1 MGKGRSFKG
10 LVYICILTNET
21 YNSMKR
27 VLPIIAVLCALISCS
42 KTNPG
47 KLEINE
53 RGYFETQGVNV
64 LVYSNRYQGVFCDEK
79 TAGIEIVQR
88 GVRIATGGGVRLMN
102 TPEQWD
108 IYSTLTER
116 TIDTLGGVINC
127 HFKYQD
133 YEFEYDLKVKEEG
146 VGFRVSVEL
155 DNPVP
160 ENLVGKAGLNMEFF
174 PATYYGKT
182 YLVDG
187 QSEIFPRYPS
197 SDTEMRPYDEKIP
210 QFWGLSTFDDRGR
223 NEFIVPKPISKGH
236 TIVVAPEDESLRV
249 LFQSETELNLFDG
262 RNLSQN
268 GTFVVRSFLPGGKTG
283 TVLEWY
289 VEPTP
294 NAEWIR
300 EPNVGFSQIGYTPAQ
315 KKVAVIELDRNDKVA
330 AKAKIWRVNADGSN
344 TLVLT
349 PAVKEWGVFYDRY
362 NYSQCD
368 FSDVREPGTYFIEYN
383 GVKTNPFPINVN
395 VYDGKWHNTMDVWLP
410 VQMDHMMVNEAYRV
424 WHGRSHMDDAIQ
436 APTNYQQHDGY
447 RMGNSTNTKYKPYEH
462 IPGLAVGAWYDAG
475 DFDIQS
481 GTVIGLTN
489 QLAEVWDV
497 LRPERDQTFIDQKTQ
512 FVDIHRPDGLP
523 DVIQQVEHGALN
535 LCAQIENIGFIAGGI
550 VQGNMHQYHHLGDAV
565 TITDGYIYDPSLKP
579 YEVRGNRSGT
589 LDDRFA
595 FTNNAG
601 NPMGNAN
608 VCAALAHA
616 ARVLAPYI
624 PETAERCK
632 KNALKLWKEMD
643 DFQARTPQAANNNFM
658 RGGQGGGRGFGGD
671 RSGAAIQLWLL
682 TGDDKYK
689 EMFLPMVMRQ
699 IEAAKTAPQGVEDNR
714 TGGGSAMRAPRVNIN
729 TALSLLPYMDD
740 DFKAQLREVIPVF
753 VEDAKRTAESTPY
766 GVPVAGGTW
775 GGSER
780 VISWAQNNYMVW
792 RYYPDLIDP
801 ELVLS
806 GLNFIYGNHP
816 YSNVSFVTAV
826 GVNTKKVAY
835 GNNRADYTFIPGGI
849 APGLVLLQPDLLEH
863 KDDYPFLWGENECCT
878 RTVPSYV
885 TLSIG
890 AEEIAA
896 ALNKK

>member
-1 MGKGRSFKG
+1 
-10 LVYICILTNET
+10 
-21 YNSMKR
+21 MKR
-27 VLPIIAVLCALISCS
+27 VLPIIAVLCAFASCS
-42 KTNPG
+42 KTGPG

-64 LVYSNRYQGVFCDEK
+64 LVYSNLYQGVFCDEK
-79 TAGIEIVQR
+79 TAGVELIQR

-116 TIDTLGGVINC
+116 TVDTLGGVISC

-146 VGFRVSVEL
+146 TRFRMWVEL
-155 DNPVP
+155 DKPVP
-160 ENLVGKAGLNMEFF
+160 QNLVGKAGLNMEFF
-174 PATYYGKT
+174 PATYFGKT

-197 SDTEMRPYDEKIP
+197 SDTEMRPNSEKIT
-210 QFWGLSTFDDRGR
+210 QFYGLSTFDDRGR

-236 TIVVAPEDESLRV
+236 NLVLAPEDEALRV
-249 LFQSETELNLFDG
+249 AFSSETEINLFDG
-262 RNLSQN
+262 RDLSQN
-268 GTFVVRSFLPGGKTG
+268 GTFVVRSYLPGGKTG
-283 TVLEWY
+283 KVVEWL

-330 AKAKIWRVNADGSN
+330 SKAKIWRVNADGSH

-362 NYSQCD
+362 NYAQCD
-368 FSDVREPGTYFIEYN
+368 FSDVRDPGTYFIEYKD
-383 GVKTNPFPINVN
+383 VRTNPFPINVN
-395 VYDGKWHNTMDVWLP
+395 VYDGKWYNTMDVWLP

-424 WHGRSHMDDAIQ
+424 WHGRSHMDDAVQ
-436 APTNYQQHDGY
+436 APTNYQQQDGY
-447 RMGNSTNTKYKPYEH
+447 RMGNTTNTKYKPYEH

-489 QLAEVWDV
+489 QLAEMWDV

-550 VQGNMHQYHHLGDAV
+550 VQGTMHQYHHLGDAV
-565 TITDGYIYDPSLKP
+565 TITDGYVYDPSLKP

-595 FTNNAG
+595 FTNNGG
-601 NPMGNAN
+601 NPMGNVN

-643 DFQARTPQAANNNFM
+643 EFQARQANRPQQQTQFNQQ
-658 RGGQGGGRGFGGD
+658 RGGRGMGGD

-682 TGDDKYK
+682 TGEQKYK
-689 EMFLPMVMRQ
+689 DIFLPGVMRQ
-699 IEAAKTAPQGVEDNR
+699 IEAAKNAPQGVEDNR
-714 TGGGSAMRAPRVNIN
+714 TGGGSAMRAPRVNIT

-740 DFKAQLREVIPVF
+740 EFKASLREVIPVF

-792 RYYPDLIDP
+792 RYFPDLIDP

-835 GNNRADYTFIPGGI
+835 GNNRADYTFIPGGV

>member
-1 MGKGRSFKG
+1 
-10 LVYICILTNET
+10 
-21 YNSMKR
+21 MKK
-27 VLPIIAVLCALISCS
+27 VLFAVLSLCALAACTGQ
-42 KTNPG
+42 KTG
-47 KLEINE
+47 GGDASLTINDK
-53 RGYFETQGVNV
+53 GYFEQPGVNV
-64 LVYSNRYQGVFCDEK
+64 LVYSNMYQGIFCDEK
-79 TAGIEIVQR
+79 TAGIELIQR

-108 IYSTLTER
+108 IYATLTDR
-116 TIDTLGGVINC
+116 QIDTLGGVISCRFNYPDYN
-127 HFKYQD
+127 FQYGITVMSQD
-133 YEFEYDLKVKEEG
+133 KGMLVQ
-146 VGFRVSVEL
+146 VSL
-155 DNPVP
+155 DQPLP

-187 QSEIFPRYPS
+187 QGEIFPRYPS
-197 SDTEMRPYDEKIP
+197 SDTEMRPNSEKIT
-210 QFWGLSTFDDRGR
+210 QFYGLSTFDDRGLD
-223 NEFIVPKPISKGH
+223 EFIVPSPIASGN
-236 TIVVAPEDESLRV
+236 TLVLAPEDDALRV
-249 LFQSETELNLFDG
+249 KFQSDATLNLYDG

-268 GTFVVRSFLPGGKTG
+268 GTFVVRSFLPAGKTG

-289 VEPTP
+289 VEPSQD
-294 NAEWIR
+294 AQWIR
-300 EPNVGFSQIGYTPAQ
+300 EPNIGFSQVGYTPAQ
-315 KKVAVIELDRNDKVA
+315 KKMAVIELDPNDQVA
-330 AKAKIWRVNADGSN
+330 AKAKIWKVNADGSS
-344 TLVLT
+344 TLALE
-349 PAVKEWGVFYDRY
+349 PAVKEWGIFYDRY
-362 NYSQCD
+362 NYAQAD
-368 FSDVREPGTYFIEYN
+368 FSEITEPGTYYIEYK
-383 GVKTNPFPINVN
+383 GVKSNPFPINKN

-481 GTVIGLTN
+481 GTVIGLTS
-489 QLAEVWDV
+489 QLAELWDI
-497 LRPERDQTFIDQKTQ
+497 LQPERDETFIDQKTQ

-523 DVIQQVEHGALN
+523 DIIQQVEHGALN

-565 TITDGYIYDPSLKP
+565 DITDGYIYDPNLKP
-579 YEVRGNRSGT
+579 YQVRDNRYSGT

-601 NPMGNAN
+601 NPMSNVS

-616 ARVLAPYI
+616 ARVLKPYI
-624 PETAERCK
+624 PETAARCEK
-632 KNALKLWKEMD
+632 LAMKLWKDMD
-643 DFQARTPQAANNNFM
+643 DWQAQMQTRQQAQAQQNA
-658 RGGQGGGRGFGGD
+658 QGRQNGNRQNGRGWNQD
-671 RSGAAIQLWLL
+671 RSGAAIQMWLL

-689 EMFLPMVMRQ
+689 DMFLPGVMRQ
-699 IEAAKTAPQGVEDNR
+699 IEAARQAPEGVEDNR
-714 TGGGSAMRAPRVNIN
+714 TGGGSAMRAPRVNLT
-729 TALSLLPYMDD
+729 TALQLLPYMDE
-740 DFKAQLREVIPVF
+740 DFRNKVREVVPVF
-753 VEDAKRTAESTPY
+753 VKDAEQTALSTPY

-792 RYYPDLIDP
+792 RYFPDLIDP
-801 ELVLS
+801 ELVLA
-806 GLNFIYGNHP
+806 GLNFIYGCHP

-849 APGLVLLQPDLLEH
+849 APGLVLLKPDFLEH

-885 TLSIG
+885 TISI
-890 AEEIAA
+890 AAQEIAA
-896 ALNKK
+896 AINKQE

>member
-1 MGKGRSFKG
+1 MKG
-10 LVYICILTNET
+10 L
-21 YNSMKR
+21 
-27 VLPIIAVLCALISCS
+27 LPIIAALCAFASCS
-42 KTNPG
+42 RTEPA

-79 TAGIEIVQR
+79 TAGVEIVQR

-116 TIDTLGGVINC
+116 TIDTLGGVISC

-146 VGFRVSVEL
+146 TGFRMWVEL
-155 DNPVP
+155 DKPVP

-174 PATYYGKT
+174 PATYFGKT

-197 SDTEMRPYDEKIP
+197 SDTEMRPYEEKIP

-236 TIVVAPEDESLRV
+236 NLVLAPEDESLRV
-249 LFQSETELNLFDG
+249 AFSSETELNLFDG
-262 RNLSQN
+262 RDLSQN
-268 GTFVVRSFLPGGKTG
+268 GTFVVRSYLPGGKTG
-283 TVLEWY
+283 KVLEWL
-289 VEPTP
+289 VNPTP

-330 AKAKIWRVNADGSN
+330 AKAKIWRVNADGST
-344 TLVLT
+344 TLALT

-362 NYSQCD
+362 NYAQCD
-368 FSDVREPGTYFIEYN
+368 FSEVREPGTYFIEYN

-395 VYDGKWHNTMDVWLP
+395 VYDGKWYNTMDVWLP

-424 WHGRSHMDDAIQ
+424 WHGRSHMDDALQ
-436 APTNYQQHDGY
+436 APTNYQQQDGY
-447 RMGNSTNTKYKPYEH
+447 RMGNTTNTKYKPYEH

-489 QLAEVWDV
+489 QLAELWDV

-512 FVDIHRPDGLP
+512 FVDIHRPDGVP
-523 DVIQQVEHGALN
+523 DMIQQVEHGALN

-550 VQGNMHQYHHLGDAV
+550 VQGTMHQYHHLGDAV
-565 TITDGYIYDPSLKP
+565 TITDGYLYDPSLKP

-595 FTNNAG
+595 FTNNGG

-616 ARVLAPYI
+616 ARVLAPYM

-643 DFQARTPQAANNNFM
+643 EFQARQARNPQANANANANANGMRNNRNM
-658 RGGQGGGRGFGGD
+658 GGD

-682 TGDDKYK
+682 TGDEKYK

-699 IEAAKTAPQGVEDNR
+699 IEMAKNAPQGVEDNR
-714 TGGGSAMRAPRVNIN
+714 TGGGSAMRAPRVNIT

-896 ALNKK
+896 ALNK

>member
-1 MGKGRSFKG
+1 
-10 LVYICILTNET
+10 
-21 YNSMKR
+21 MKR
-27 VLPIIAVLCALISCS
+27 LLPIIAALCVLVSC
-42 KTNPG
+42 TETDPG
-47 KLEINE
+47 RLEINE

-79 TAGIEIVQR
+79 TAGIEIIQR

-146 VGFRVSVEL
+146 VGFRVSVVL

-197 SDTEMRPYDEKIP
+197 SDTEMRPNSEKIP

-223 NEFIVPKPISKGH
+223 DEFIVPKPISKGH

-249 LFQSETELNLFDG
+249 LFSSDAELNLFDG

-268 GTFVVRSFLPGGKTG
+268 GTFVVRSYLPGGKTG

-294 NAEWIR
+294 NAAWIR

-315 KKVAVIELDRNDKVA
+315 KKVAVIELDRNDKVS
-330 AKAKIWRVNADGSN
+330 AKAKIWRVNADGSS

-349 PAVKEWGVFYDRY
+349 PEVKEWGVFYDRY
-362 NYSQCD
+362 NYAQCD
-368 FSDVREPGTYFIEYN
+368 FSAVREPGTYYIEYK

-410 VQMDHMMVNEAYRV
+410 VQMDHMLVNEAYRV

-595 FTNNAG
+595 FTNNNG
-601 NPMGNAN
+601 NPMGNVN

-632 KNALKLWKEMD
+632 KNALKLWKDMD
-643 DFQARTPQAANNNFM
+643 DYQAQMANRPQQQQQFNGQ
-658 RGGQGGGRGFGGD
+658 RGNRGMGGD
-671 RSGAAIQLWLL
+671 RSSAAIQLWLL
-682 TGDDKYK
+682 TGEQKYK
-689 EMFLPMVMRQ
+689 DMFLPGVMRQ
-699 IEAAKTAPQGVEDNR
+699 IEAARTAPQGAEDNR
-714 TGGGSAMRAPRVNIN
+714 TGGGSAMRAPRVNIT

-740 DFKAQLREVIPVF
+740 DFKAKLREVIPVF

-801 ELVLS
+801 ELVLA

-849 APGLVLLQPDLLEH
+849 APGLVLLQPDFLEH

-896 ALNKK
+896 AINK

>member
-1 MGKGRSFKG
+1 
-10 LVYICILTNET
+10 
-21 YNSMKR
+21 MKQL
-27 VLPIIAVLCALISCS
+27 LPIIAALCALVSCVTKS
-42 KTNPG
+42 GQG
-47 KLEINE
+47 KYEINDL
-53 RGYFETQGVNV
+53 GYFESDGVNL

-79 TAGIEIVQR
+79 TAGIEIIQR

-108 IYSTLTER
+108 IYPTVTER
-116 TIDTLGGVINC
+116 TIDTLGGVISCRFN
-127 HFKYQD
+127 YAD
-133 YEFEYDLKVKEEG
+133 YNFQYAIDVRQEG
-146 VGFRVSVEL
+146 DGFIMSVVL
-155 DNPVP
+155 DEPLP
-160 ENLVGKAGLNMEFF
+160 DNLVGKAGMNIEFF
-174 PATYYGKT
+174 PASYYGKT

-197 SDTEMRPYDEKIP
+197 SDTEMRPNSEKIT

-223 NEFIVPKPISKGH
+223 NEFIVAHPISKGH
-236 TIVVAPEDESLRV
+236 QIILAPEDKALRV
-249 LFQSETELNLFDG
+249 AFRSDAELNLFDG

-268 GTFVVRSFLPGGKTG
+268 GTFTVRSFLPAGKSG
-283 TVLEWY
+283 KVLEWY
-289 VEPTP
+289 VEPTR
-294 NAEWIR
+294 NAQWIR
-300 EPNVGFSQIGYTPAQ
+300 EPNVGISQIGYTPAQ
-315 KKVAVIELDRNDKVA
+315 KKGAVIELDRKDKVA
-330 AKAKIWRVNADGSN
+330 TKAKVYRVNADGSR
-344 TLVLT
+344 TLVLE
-349 PAVKEWGVFYDRY
+349 PAVNEWGVFYNRY
-362 NYSQCD
+362 NYAQCD
-368 FSDVREPGTYFIEYN
+368 FSAIREPGTYYIEYK
-383 GVKTNPFPINVN
+383 GVRTNPFPINVN

-410 VQMDHMMVNEAYRV
+410 VQMDHMLVNEAYRV
-424 WHGRSHMDDAIQ
+424 WHGRSHMDDAVQ

-489 QLAEVWDV
+489 QLAELWDV
-497 LRPERDQTFIDQKTQ
+497 LRPERDETFIDQKTQ

-523 DVIQQVEHGALN
+523 DMIQQVEHGALN

-601 NPMGNAN
+601 NPMSNVN

-643 DFQARTPQAANNNFM
+643 EFQARQPQRPQTANSNVNFQRNN
-658 RGGQGGGRGFGGD
+658 RGGGD
-671 RSGAAIQLWLL
+671 RSQAAIQLWLL

-689 EMFLPMVMRQ
+689 DMFMPGVLRQ
-699 IEAAKTAPQGVEDNR
+699 IEAAKTPPTTPENNR
-714 TGGGSAMRAPRVNIN
+714 TGGGSAMRAPRVNIT
-729 TALSLLPYMDD
+729 TALQLLPYMDD
-740 DFKAQLREVIPVF
+740 EFKAQVREVIPVF
-753 VEDAKRTAESTPY
+753 VEDAMRTAESTPY

-792 RYYPDLIDP
+792 RYFPDMIDP
-801 ELVLS
+801 NLVLA
-806 GLNFIYGNHP
+806 GLDFIYGCHP

-896 ALNKK
+896 ALNR

>member
-1 MGKGRSFKG
+1 
-10 LVYICILTNET
+10 
-21 YNSMKR
+21 MKKL
-27 VLPIIAVLCALISCS
+27 LPVITALICGFISCTPDN
-42 KTNPG
+42 KDAG
-47 KLEINE
+47 KLVINE
-53 RGYFETQGVNV
+53 RGYFETRGVNV
-64 LVYSNRYQGVFCDEK
+64 LVYSNNYQGVFCDEK
-79 TAGIEIVQR
+79 TAGVEIVQR
-88 GVRIATGGGVRLMN
+88 GVRIATGGAVRLMN

-108 IYSTLTER
+108 IYASLTER
-116 TIDTLGGVINC
+116 TIDTLGGVISCRFN
-127 HFKYQD
+127 YPD
-133 YEFEYDLKVKEEG
+133 YNFRYGITVRQEG
-146 VGFRVSVEL
+146 KGFRMSVEL
-155 DNPVP
+155 DDPLP
-160 ENLVGKAGLNMEFF
+160 AELAGKAGLNMEFF

-197 SDTEMRPYDEKIP
+197 SDTEMRPKSEKIS

-223 NEFIVPKPISKGH
+223 DEFIVAKPISKGH
-236 TIVVAPEDESLRV
+236 TIVMAPEDESLRV
-249 LFQSETELNLFDG
+249 LFQSDTELNLFDG

-268 GTFVVRSFLPGGKTG
+268 GTFVVRSMIPAGKKG

-294 NAEWIR
+294 DAGWIR
-300 EPNVGFSQIGYTPAQ
+300 EPNIGFSQIGYTPAQ
-315 KKVAVIELDRNDKVA
+315 KKVAVIELDRNDKVVS
-330 AKAKIWRVNADGSN
+330 KAKIFRVNADGSH
-344 TLVLT
+344 TLVLE
-349 PAVKEWGVFYDRY
+349 PAVKEWGVFYNRY
-362 NYSQCD
+362 NYAQCD
-368 FSDVREPGTYFIEYN
+368 FSAVTDPGTYYIEYD
-383 GVKTNPFPINVN
+383 GFRTNPFPINKN

-410 VQMDHMMVNEAYRV
+410 VQMDHMLVNEAYRV
-424 WHGRSHMDDAIQ
+424 WHGRSHMDDAVQ

-497 LRPERDQTFIDQKTQ
+497 LRPERDETFIDQKTQ

-523 DVIQQVEHGALN
+523 DMIQQVEHGALN

-601 NPMGNAN
+601 NPMSNVN

-643 DFQARTPQAANNNFM
+643 DYQARMANRPQQQQQGNGQ
-658 RGGQGGGRGFGGD
+658 RGNRGFGGD
-671 RSGAAIQLWLL
+671 RSSAAIQLWLL
-682 TGDDKYK
+682 TGEQKYK
-689 EMFLPMVMRQ
+689 DMFLPGVMRQ
-699 IEAAKTAPQGVEDNR
+699 IEAARNAPQGAEDNR
-714 TGGGSAMRAPRVNIN
+714 TGGGSAMRAPRVNIT

-740 DFKAQLREVIPVF
+740 AFKAQLREVIPVF

-766 GVPVAGGTW
+766 GVPVAGGSW

-896 ALNKK
+896 AINK

>member
-1 MGKGRSFKG
+1 MRR
-10 LVYICILTNET
+10 I
-21 YNSMKR
+21 
-27 VLPIIAVLCALISCS
+27 LPIIAALCAFVSCS
-42 KTNPG
+42 KNNAG

-79 TAGIEIVQR
+79 TAGVEIVQR

-116 TIDTLGGVINC
+116 TIDTLGGVISC

-133 YEFEYDLKVKEEG
+133 YEFEYDLNVKEEG
-146 VGFRVSVEL
+146 TGFRMWVEL
-155 DNPVP
+155 DSPVP

-197 SDTEMRPYDEKIP
+197 SDTEMRPNSDKIP

-223 NEFIVPKPISKGH
+223 DEFIVPKPISTGH
-236 TIVVAPEDESLRV
+236 SLVLAPEDESLRV
-249 LFQSETELNLFDG
+249 AFSSETELNLFDG
-262 RNLSQN
+262 RDLSQN
-268 GTFVVRSFLPGGKTG
+268 GTFVVRSYLPGGKTG
-283 TVLEWY
+283 KVLEWL

-294 NAEWIR
+294 NSEWIR

-330 AKAKIWRVNADGSN
+330 AKAKIWRVNADGSH
-344 TLVLT
+344 TLALT
-349 PAVKEWGVFYDRY
+349 PEVKEWGVFYDRY
-362 NYSQCD
+362 NYAQCD
-368 FSDVREPGTYFIEYN
+368 FSDVREPGTYFIEYKD
-383 GVKTNPFPINVN
+383 VKTNPFPINVN
-395 VYDGKWHNTMDVWLP
+395 VYDGKWYNTMDVWLP

-424 WHGRSHMDDAIQ
+424 WHGRSHMDDAVQ
-436 APTNYQQHDGY
+436 APTNYQQQDGY
-447 RMGNSTNTKYKPYEH
+447 RMGNTTNTKYKPYEH

-481 GTVIGLTN
+481 GTVIGLTT
-489 QLAEVWDV
+489 QLADVWDI
-497 LRPERDQTFIDQKTQ
+497 LKPERDQTFIDQKTQ

-523 DVIQQVEHGALN
+523 DIIQQVEHGALN

-550 VQGNMHQYHHLGDAV
+550 VQGTMHQYHHLGDAV

-595 FTNNAG
+595 FTNNGG

-643 DFQARTPQAANNNFM
+643 EFQARNPQTANYNFM

-699 IEAAKTAPQGVEDNR
+699 IEAAKNAPQGVEDNR
-714 TGGGSAMRAPRVNIN
+714 TGGGSAMRAPRVNIT
-729 TALSLLPYMDD
+729 TALLLLPYMDD
-740 DFKAQLREVIPVF
+740 EFKASLREVIPVF

-792 RYYPDLIDP
+792 RYFPDLIDP

-896 ALNKK
+896 AINKK

>member
-1 MGKGRSFKG
+1 MKK
-10 LVYICILTNET
+10 LLPLLTA
-21 YNSMKR
+21 
-27 VLPIIAVLCALISCS
+27 LCAVLSCTTKS
-42 KTNPG
+42 QQG
-47 KLEINE
+47 KLEINDL
-53 RGYFETQGVNV
+53 GYFETAGLNV
-64 LVYSNRYQGVFCDEK
+64 MVYSNDYKGVFCDEK
-79 TAGIEIVQR
+79 TAGVEIVQR
-88 GVRIATGGGVRLMN
+88 GVRIATGGAVRLMN

-108 IYSTLTER
+108 IYATMTER
-116 TIDTLGGVINC
+116 TVDTLGNSITCSFN
-127 HFKYQD
+127 YPD
-133 YEFEYDLKVKEEG
+133 YKFSYDL
-146 VGFRVSVEL
+146 RVSQEGNGVRMSVIL
-155 DNPVP
+155 DQPLP
-160 ENLVGKAGLNMEFF
+160 ENLAGKAGLNMEFF
-174 PATYYGKT
+174 PAIYYGKT

-197 SDTEMRPYDEKIP
+197 SDTRMESNSEKIT
-210 QFWGLSTFDDRGR
+210 QFYGLSTFDDRGR
-223 NEFIVPKPISKGH
+223 DEFIVPAPISKGH
-236 TIVVAPEDESLRV
+236 TLVLAPEDDALRV
-249 LFQSETELNLFDG
+249 MFQSDAELNLYDG

-268 GTFVVRSFLPGGKTG
+268 GTFVVRSFLPAGKTG

-289 VEPTP
+289 MEPT
-294 NAEWIR
+294 ADAQWIR

-315 KKVAVIELDRNDKVA
+315 KKVAVIELDRKDKVA
-330 AKAKIWRVNADGSN
+330 SKAKIFRVNADGSS
-344 TLVLT
+344 TLVLE

-362 NYSQCD
+362 NYAQCD
-368 FSDVREPGTYFIEYN
+368 FSAVTEPGTYYIQYKD
-383 GVKTNPFPINVN
+383 VRTNPFPINRN

-410 VQMDHMMVNEAYRV
+410 VQMDHMLVNEAYRV

-447 RMGNSTNTKYKPYEH
+447 RMGNTTNTKYKPYEH

-481 GTVIGLTN
+481 GTVIGLTT

-497 LRPERDQTFIDQKTQ
+497 LRPERDETFIDQTTQ
-512 FVDIHRPDGLP
+512 FVDIHRPDGMP
-523 DVIQQVEHGALN
+523 DIIQQVEHGALN

-550 VQGNMHQYHHLGDAV
+550 VQGNMHQYHHLGDAAA
-565 TITDGYIYDPSLKP
+565 ITDGYIYDPKLAP
-579 YEVRGNRSGT
+579 YQVRDNKYSGT

-601 NPMGNAN
+601 NPMGNVS

-616 ARVLAPYI
+616 ARVLAPYK
-624 PETAERCK
+624 PETAERCR
-632 KNALKLWKEMD
+632 KNALKLWKDMD
-643 DFQARTPQAANNNFM
+643 EYLARPRAQQQQN
-658 RGGQGGGRGFGGD
+658 GGGRNRGYGND
-671 RSGAAIQLWLL
+671 RSSAAIQLWLL

-689 EMFLPMVMRQ
+689 DMFMPGVLRQ
-699 IEAAKTAPQGVEDNR
+699 IEAAKQAPQGAVNNR
-714 TGGGSAMRAPRVNIN
+714 TGGGSAMMAPRVNLT

-740 DFKAQLREVIPVF
+740 DFKAKVREVIPVF
-753 VEDAKRTAESTPY
+753 VEDAKKVAASSPY

-792 RYYPDLIDP
+792 RYFPDMIDP
-801 ELVLS
+801 DLVLS
-806 GLNFIYGNHP
+806 GLNFIYGCHP

-896 ALNKK
+896 AINK

>member
-1 MGKGRSFKG
+1 
-10 LVYICILTNET
+10 
-21 YNSMKR
+21 MKR
-27 VLPIIAVLCALISCS
+27 VLPIIAVLCALASCS
-42 KTNPG
+42 KTDPG

-79 TAGIEIVQR
+79 TAGVELIQR

-116 TIDTLGGVINC
+116 TIDTLGGVISC

-146 VGFRVSVEL
+146 TGFRMWVEL

-160 ENLVGKAGLNMEFF
+160 QNLVGKAGLNMEFF
-174 PATYYGKT
+174 PATYFGKT

-197 SDTEMRPYDEKIP
+197 SDTEMRPNSEKIT
-210 QFWGLSTFDDRGR
+210 QFYGLSTFDDRGR

-236 TIVVAPEDESLRV
+236 NLVLAPEDEALRV
-249 LFQSETELNLFDG
+249 AFSSETEINLFDG

-268 GTFVVRSFLPGGKTG
+268 GTFVVRSYLPGGKTG
-283 TVLEWY
+283 KVLEWL

-330 AKAKIWRVNADGSN
+330 SKAKIWRVNADGSH

-362 NYSQCD
+362 NYAQCD
-368 FSDVREPGTYFIEYN
+368 FSDVREPGTYFIEYKD
-383 GVKTNPFPINVN
+383 VKTNPFPINVN
-395 VYDGKWHNTMDVWLP
+395 VYDGKWYNTMDVWLP

-424 WHGRSHMDDAIQ
+424 WHGRSHMDDAVQ
-436 APTNYQQHDGY
+436 APTNYQQQDGY
-447 RMGNSTNTKYKPYEH
+447 RMGNTTNTKYKPYEH

-481 GTVIGLTN
+481 GTVVGLTN
-489 QLAEVWDV
+489 QLAELWDV

-512 FVDIHRPDGLP
+512 FVDIHRPDGVP
-523 DVIQQVEHGALN
+523 DMIQQVEHGALN

-550 VQGNMHQYHHLGDAV
+550 VQGTMHQYHHLGDAV

-595 FTNNAG
+595 FTNNGG

-616 ARVLAPYI
+616 ARVLAPYM

-632 KNALKLWKEMD
+632 KNALKLWKDMD
-643 DFQARTPQAANNNFM
+643 DFQARQANRPQQQQANQQ
-658 RGGQGGGRGFGGD
+658 RGGRGMGGD

-682 TGDDKYK
+682 TGEQKYK
-689 EMFLPMVMRQ
+689 DIFLPGVMRQ
-699 IEAAKTAPQGVEDNR
+699 IEAAKNAPQGVEDNR
-714 TGGGSAMRAPRVNIN
+714 TGGGSAMRAPRVNIT

-740 DFKAQLREVIPVF
+740 EFKASLREVIPVF

-792 RYYPDLIDP
+792 RYFPDLIDP

-835 GNNRADYTFIPGGI
+835 GNNRADYTFIPGGV

-896 ALNKK
+896 AINKK

>member
-1 MGKGRSFKG
+1 
-10 LVYICILTNET
+10 
-21 YNSMKR
+21 MKR
-27 VLPIIAVLCALISCS
+27 LLPIIAALCALISC
-42 KTNPG
+42 TQPNPG
-47 KLEINE
+47 KLEIND

-79 TAGIEIVQR
+79 TAGVEIIQR

-133 YEFEYDLKVKEEG
+133 YDFEYDLKVKEEG
-146 VGFRVSVEL
+146 VGFCMSVEL
-155 DNPVP
+155 DKPVP

-182 YLVDG
+182 YMVDG

-197 SDTEMRPYDEKIP
+197 SDTEMHPNSDKIP

-223 NEFIVPKPISKGH
+223 DEFIVPKPISKGH

-249 LFQSETELNLFDG
+249 LFQSDTELNLFDG
-262 RNLSQN
+262 RDLSQN
-268 GTFVVRSFLPGGKTG
+268 GTYVVRSLLPAGKTG

-294 NAEWIR
+294 NAKWIR
-300 EPNVGFSQIGYTPAQ
+300 EPNVGFSQVGYTPAQ
-315 KKVAVIELDRNDKVA
+315 KKVAVIELDRKDKVA

-344 TLVLT
+344 TLVLE

-362 NYSQCD
+362 NYAQCD
-368 FSDVREPGTYFIEYN
+368 FSAVREPGTYYIEYK
-383 GVKTNPFPINVN
+383 GVKTNPFPVN
-395 VYDGKWHNTMDVWLP
+395 VDVYEGKWHNTMDVWLP
-410 VQMDHMMVNEAYRV
+410 VQMDHMLVNEAYRV

-447 RMGNSTNTKYKPYEH
+447 RMGNTTNTKYKPYEH

-523 DVIQQVEHGALN
+523 DIIQQVEHGALN

-565 TITDGYIYDPSLKP
+565 TITDGYIYDPKLKL
-579 YEVRGNRSGT
+579 YEVRDNRYSGT

-601 NPMGNAN
+601 NPMSNAN

-643 DFQARTPQAANNNFM
+643 EFQARQPQRNQNQTANANGNFQRNN
-658 RGGQGGGRGFGGD
+658 RGGGD

-714 TGGGSAMRAPRVNIN
+714 TGGGSAMRAPRVNIT
-729 TALSLLPYMDD
+729 TALQLLPYMDD
-740 DFKAQLREVIPVF
+740 DFKAQVREVIPVF

-792 RYYPDLIDP
+792 RYFPDLIDP

-896 ALNKK
+896 AMNR

>member
-1 MGKGRSFKG
+1 MYY
-10 LVYICILTNET
+10 LVFLKTMKQLLTF
-21 YNSMKR
+21 
-27 VLPIIAVLCALISCS
+27 LAFICALVSCS
-42 KTNPG
+42 TKSDQG
-47 KLEINE
+47 KYEINDL
-53 RGYFETQGVNV
+53 GYFENNGVNL
-64 LVYSNRYQGVFCDEK
+64 LVFSNKYNGVFCDEK

-108 IYSTLTER
+108 IYPDLTDR
-116 TIDTLGGVINC
+116 TVDTLGGVIKC
-127 HFKYQD
+127 LFSYPD
-133 YEFEYDLKVKEEG
+133 YEFEYGINVKQEG
-146 VGFRVSVEL
+146 KGFRVTVQL
-155 DNPVP
+155 DKPLP
-160 ENLVGKAGLNMEFF
+160 GKLEGKAGLNMEFF
-174 PATYYGKT
+174 PASYYGKT

-197 SDTEMRPYDEKIP
+197 SDTEMHPNSEKIS

-223 NEFIVPKPISKGH
+223 DEFIVPKPISKGH

-262 RNLSQN
+262 RDLSQN
-268 GTFVVRSFLPGGKTG
+268 GTYVVRSYLPAGKTG

-289 VEPTP
+289 LEPTP
-294 NAEWIR
+294 GNGWIR

-330 AKAKIWRVNADGSN
+330 AKARIYRINADGSS
-344 TLVLT
+344 TLVLE

-362 NYSQCD
+362 NYAQCD
-368 FSDVREPGTYFIEYN
+368 FSALNEPGTYYIEYKN
-383 GVKTNPFPINVN
+383 VKTNPFPINVN

-410 VQMDHMMVNEAYRV
+410 VQMDHMLVNEAYRV

-447 RMGNSTNTKYKPYEH
+447 RMGNTTNTKYKPYEH

-481 GTVIGLTN
+481 GTVIGLTQ

-497 LRPERDQTFIDQKTQ
+497 LRPERDETFIDQKTQ

-523 DVIQQVEHGALN
+523 DMIQQVEHGALN

-565 TITDGYIYDPSLKP
+565 NITDGYVYDPSLKP

-601 NPMGNAN
+601 NPMGNVS

-624 PETAERCK
+624 PETAERCR
-632 KNALKLWKEMD
+632 KNAMKLWKEMD
-643 DFQARTPQAANNNFM
+643 EYQSRMNARGQATTVNPNMQAR
-658 RGGQGGGRGFGGD
+658 GGGRGYGND
-671 RSGAAIQLWLL
+671 RSSAAIQLWLL

-689 EMFLPMVMRQ
+689 DIFMPVVLRQ
-699 IEAAKTAPQGVEDNR
+699 IEAAKTAPSTPENNR
-714 TGGGSAMRAPRVNIN
+714 SFGGSAMRAPRVNLT

-740 DFKAQLREVIPVF
+740 DFKAKVKEVVPVF
-753 VEDAKRTAESTPY
+753 VEEARKTAESTPY
-766 GVPVAGGTW
+766 GVPVSAGTW
-775 GGSER
+775 GGSEW
-780 VISWAQNNYMVW
+780 VVSWAQNNYMVW
-792 RYYPDLIDP
+792 KYFPDMIDP
-801 ELVLS
+801 EMVLA
-806 GLNFIYGNHP
+806 GLNYIYGCHP

-849 APGLVLLQPDLLEH
+849 APGIVLLQPDLLEH

-896 ALNKK
+896 ALNK

>member
-1 MGKGRSFKG
+1 
-10 LVYICILTNET
+10 
-21 YNSMKR
+21 MKR
-27 VLPIIAVLCALISCS
+27 VLPIIAILCAFASCS
-42 KTNPG
+42 KTGPG

-79 TAGIEIVQR
+79 TAGVELIQR

-116 TIDTLGGVINC
+116 TIDTLGGVISC

-146 VGFRVSVEL
+146 TGFRMWVEL
-155 DNPVP
+155 DKPVP
-160 ENLVGKAGLNMEFF
+160 QNLVGKAGLNMEFF
-174 PATYYGKT
+174 PATYFGKT

-197 SDTEMRPYDEKIP
+197 SDTEMRPNSEKIT
-210 QFWGLSTFDDRGR
+210 QFYGLSTFDDRGR

-236 TIVVAPEDESLRV
+236 NLVLAPEDEALRV
-249 LFQSETELNLFDG
+249 AFSSETEINLFDG
-262 RNLSQN
+262 RDLSQN
-268 GTFVVRSFLPGGKTG
+268 GTFVVRSYLPGGKTG
-283 TVLEWY
+283 KVVEWL

-330 AKAKIWRVNADGSN
+330 AKAKIWRVNADGSH

-362 NYSQCD
+362 NYAQCD
-368 FSDVREPGTYFIEYN
+368 FSDVREPGTYFIEYKD
-383 GVKTNPFPINVN
+383 VKTNPFPINVN
-395 VYDGKWHNTMDVWLP
+395 VYDGKWYNTMDVWLP

-424 WHGRSHMDDAIQ
+424 WHGRSHMDDAVQ
-436 APTNYQQHDGY
+436 APTNYQQQDGY
-447 RMGNSTNTKYKPYEH
+447 RMGNTTNTKYKPYEH

-489 QLAEVWDV
+489 QLAEMWDV

-550 VQGNMHQYHHLGDAV
+550 VQGTMHQYHHLGDAL
-565 TITDGYIYDPSLKP
+565 TITDGYVYDPSLKP

-595 FTNNAG
+595 FTNNGG
-601 NPMGNAN
+601 NPMGNVN

-643 DFQARTPQAANNNFM
+643 EFQARQANRPQQQTQFNQQ
-658 RGGQGGGRGFGGD
+658 RGGRNMGGD

-682 TGDDKYK
+682 TGEQKYK
-689 EMFLPMVMRQ
+689 DIFLPGVMRQ
-699 IEAAKTAPQGVEDNR
+699 IEAAKNAPQGVEDNR
-714 TGGGSAMRAPRVNIN
+714 TGGGSAMRAPRVNIT

-740 DFKAQLREVIPVF
+740 EFKASLREVIPVF

-780 VISWAQNNYMVW
+780 VNSWAQTNYMVW
-792 RYYPDLIDP
+792 RYFPDLIDP

-835 GNNRADYTFIPGGI
+835 GNNRADYTFIPGGV

>member
-1 MGKGRSFKG
+1 
-10 LVYICILTNET
+10 
-21 YNSMKR
+21 MKR
-27 VLPIIAVLCALISCS
+27 LLPIIAALCALVSCVTKS
-42 KTNPG
+42 DQG

-53 RGYFETQGVNV
+53 RGYFESQGVNV

-79 TAGIEIVQR
+79 TAGIEIIQR

-127 HFKYQD
+127 RFNYQD
-133 YEFEYDLKVKEEG
+133 YNFQYGLTVKQEG
-146 VGFRVSVEL
+146 KGLRVSVEL
-155 DNPVP
+155 DAPLP

-197 SDTEMRPYDEKIP
+197 SDTEMHPNSDKIP

-223 NEFIVPKPISKGH
+223 DEFIVPKPISKGH

-249 LFQSETELNLFDG
+249 LFQSDAELNLFDG

-268 GTFVVRSFLPGGKTG
+268 GTYVVRSFLPAGKTG

-289 VEPTP
+289 VEPTG
-294 NAEWIR
+294 NAKWIR

-330 AKAKIWRVNADGSN
+330 SKAKIYRVNADGSN
-344 TLVLT
+344 TLVLE
-349 PAVKEWGVFYDRY
+349 PAVKEWGIFYDRY
-362 NYSQCD
+362 NYAQCD
-368 FSDVREPGTYFIEYN
+368 FSAVNEPGTYYIEYK
-383 GVKTNPFPINVN
+383 GVKTNPFPINKN

-523 DVIQQVEHGALN
+523 DMIQQVEHGALN

-565 TITDGYIYDPSLKP
+565 TITDGYIYDPSLQP

-624 PETAERCK
+624 PETAERCR

-643 DFQARTPQAANNNFM
+643 EYQARQPQRNQNQTAGANGNFQRNN
-658 RGGQGGGRGFGGD
+658 RGGGD
-671 RSGAAIQLWLL
+671 RSAAAIQLWLL
-682 TGDDKYK
+682 TGEEKYK
-689 EMFLPMVMRQ
+689 DMFLPGVMRQ
-699 IEAAKTAPQGVEDNR
+699 IEAAKNAPQGVEDNR
-714 TGGGSAMRAPRVNIN
+714 TGGGSAMRAPRVNIT
-729 TALSLLPYMDD
+729 TALSLLPYMDEA
-740 DFKAQLREVIPVF
+740 FKDSLRKVIPVF
-753 VEDAKRTAESTPY
+753 VEDAKRTAASTPY

-896 ALNKK
+896 AINK

>member
-1 MGKGRSFKG
+1 
-10 LVYICILTNET
+10 
-21 YNSMKR
+21 MKR
-27 VLPIIAVLCALISCS
+27 LLPIIAALCAFVSCS

-47 KLEINE
+47 KLEIND

-79 TAGIEIVQR
+79 TAGVEIIQR

-133 YEFEYDLKVKEEG
+133 YDFEYDLIVKEEG
-146 VGFRVSVEL
+146 TGFRMSVEL
-155 DNPVP
+155 DKPVP

-197 SDTEMRPYDEKIP
+197 SDTEMHPNSDKIP

-223 NEFIVPKPISKGH
+223 DEFIVPKPISKGH

-249 LFQSETELNLFDG
+249 LFQSDTELNLFDG

-268 GTFVVRSFLPGGKTG
+268 GTYVVRSYLPGGQTG
-283 TVLEWY
+283 KVLEWY

-294 NAEWIR
+294 DAKWIR

-344 TLVLT
+344 TLVLE

-362 NYSQCD
+362 NYAQCD
-368 FSDVREPGTYFIEYN
+368 FSAVKEPGTYFIEYK

-410 VQMDHMMVNEAYRV
+410 VQMDHMLVNEAYRV

-523 DVIQQVEHGALN
+523 DMIQQVEHGALN

-643 DFQARTPQAANNNFM
+643 DFQARQPQRNQAAANANFQ
-658 RGGQGGGRGFGGD
+658 RAGQQGGGRGFGGD
-671 RSGAAIQLWLL
+671 RSQAAIQLWLL

-714 TGGGSAMRAPRVNIN
+714 TGGGSAMRAPRVNIT
-729 TALSLLPYMDD
+729 TALQLLPYMDD
-740 DFKAQLREVIPVF
+740 DFKAQVREVIPVF

-792 RYYPDLIDP
+792 RYFPDLIDP

-896 ALNKK
+896 AMNK

>member
-1 MGKGRSFKG
+1 
-10 LVYICILTNET
+10 
-21 YNSMKR
+21 MKR
-27 VLPIIAVLCALISCS
+27 LLPIIAALCALVSCVTKS
-42 KTNPG
+42 EQG

-53 RGYFETQGVNV
+53 RGYFESQGVNV

-79 TAGIEIVQR
+79 TAGIEIIQR

-116 TIDTLGGVINC
+116 TIDTLGGAINC
-127 HFKYQD
+127 RFNYQD
-133 YEFEYDLKVKEEG
+133 YNFQYGLTVKQEG
-146 VGFRVSVEL
+146 NGIRISVEL
-155 DNPVP
+155 DEPLP
-160 ENLVGKAGLNMEFF
+160 EFFVGKAGLNMEFF

-197 SDTEMRPYDEKIP
+197 SDTEMHPNSDKIP

-223 NEFIVPKPISKGH
+223 DEFIVPKPISKGH

-268 GTFVVRSFLPGGKTG
+268 GTYVVRSFLPAGKTG

-294 NAEWIR
+294 NAKWIR

-315 KKVAVIELDRNDKVA
+315 KKVAVIELDRNDKVVS
-330 AKAKIWRVNADGSN
+330 KAKIYRVNADGSN
-344 TLVLT
+344 TLVLE

-362 NYSQCD
+362 NYAQCD
-368 FSDVREPGTYFIEYN
+368 FSAVREPGTYFIEYK
-383 GVKTNPFPINVN
+383 GVRTNPFPINKN
-395 VYDGKWHNTMDVWLP
+395 VYEGKWHNTMDVWLP

-447 RMGNSTNTKYKPYEH
+447 RMGNTTNTKYKPYEH

-523 DVIQQVEHGALN
+523 DIIQQVEHGALN

-601 NPMGNAN
+601 NPMNNIN

-632 KNALKLWKEMD
+632 KNALRLWKEMD
-643 DFQARTPQAANNNFM
+643 DFQARQPARQQMANTNANAQRNN
-658 RGGQGGGRGFGGD
+658 RGNGGD
-671 RSGAAIQLWLL
+671 RSSAAIQLWLL
-682 TGDDKYK
+682 TGEQKYK
-689 EMFLPMVMRQ
+689 DMFLPGVMRQ
-699 IEAAKTAPQGVEDNR
+699 IEAAKNAPQGVEDNR
-714 TGGGSAMRAPRVNIN
+714 TGGGSAMRAPRVNI
-729 TALSLLPYMDD
+729 TMALSLLPYMDD

-849 APGLVLLQPDLLEH
+849 APGLVLLQPDFLEH

-896 ALNKK
+896 ALNR

>member
-1 MGKGRSFKG
+1 
-10 LVYICILTNET
+10 
-21 YNSMKR
+21 MKR
-27 VLPIIAVLCALISCS
+27 LLPIIAALCAFISCTQS
-42 KTNPG
+42 KPG
-47 KLEINE
+47 KLEIND

-79 TAGIEIVQR
+79 TAGIEIIQR

-133 YEFEYDLKVKEEG
+133 YEFDYDLKVQEEG
-146 VGFRVSVEL
+146 VGFRVSVIL
-155 DNPVP
+155 DKPVP

-197 SDTEMRPYDEKIP
+197 SDTEMRSNDEKIP

-249 LFQSETELNLFDG
+249 LFQSDTELNLFDG

-268 GTFVVRSFLPGGKTG
+268 GTYVVRSFIPAGKTG

-294 NAEWIR
+294 DAKWIR

-315 KKVAVIELDRNDKVA
+315 KKVAVIELDRKDKVA
-330 AKAKIWRVNADGSN
+330 SKAKIWRVNQDGSK
-344 TLVLT
+344 TLALT
-349 PAVKEWGVFYDRY
+349 APVKEWGVFYDRY
-362 NYSQCD
+362 NYAQCD
-368 FSDVREPGTYFIEYN
+368 FSDVREPGTYFIEYK
-383 GVKTNPFPINVN
+383 GVITNPFPINVN

-447 RMGNSTNTKYKPYEH
+447 RMGNTTGTKYKPYEH

-601 NPMGNAN
+601 NPMGNVG

-643 DFQARTPQAANNNFM
+643 EFQARQANRPQQQQANIQQ
-658 RGGQGGGRGFGGD
+658 RGGRNMGGD
-671 RSGAAIQLWLL
+671 RSSAAIQLWLL
-682 TGDDKYK
+682 TGEQKYK
-689 EMFLPMVMRQ
+689 DMFLPGVMRQ

-714 TGGGSAMRAPRVNIN
+714 TGGGSAMRAPRVNIT

-740 DFKAQLREVIPVF
+740 DFKASLREVIPVF

-896 ALNKK
+896 AINK

>member
-1 MGKGRSFKG
+1 
-10 LVYICILTNET
+10 
-21 YNSMKR
+21 MKR
-27 VLPIIAVLCALISCS
+27 FLLITATVLCALVSCS
-42 KTNPG
+42 EPTDHG

-53 RGYFETQGVNV
+53 KGYFETRGVNV
-64 LVYSNRYQGVFCDEK
+64 LVYSNQYHGIFCDEK
-79 TAGIEIVQR
+79 TAGIEIIQQ

-108 IYSTLTER
+108 IYADMTQR
-116 TIDTLGGVINC
+116 TVDTLGGEIKC
-127 HFKYQD
+127 LFRYQD
-133 YEFEYDLKVKEEG
+133 YGFEYGINVKQEDK
-146 VGFRVSVEL
+146 GFRMSVTLDKPLPQEL
-155 DNPVP
+155 A
-160 ENLVGKAGLNMEFF
+160 GKAGLNMEFF
-174 PATYYGKT
+174 PASYYGKT

-197 SDTEMRPYDEKIP
+197 SDTEMRPLKEKVT
-210 QFWGLSTFDDRGR
+210 QFYGLTTFDDRGR
-223 NEFIVPKPISKGH
+223 DEFIVPKPISKGH
-236 TIVVAPEDESLRV
+236 TLVLAPEDESLRV
-249 LFQSETELNLFDG
+249 MFRSDTELNLFDG

-268 GTFVVRSFLPGGKTG
+268 GTFVVRSFLPSGKTG

-289 VEPTP
+289 VEPTSNP
-294 NAEWIR
+294 EWIR

-315 KKVAVIELDRNDKVA
+315 KKVAVIELDPNDKVA
-330 AKAKIWRVNADGSN
+330 PKARIYRVNSDGSS
-344 TLVLT
+344 TLVLE
-349 PAVKEWGVFYDRY
+349 PVVKEWGIFYDRY
-362 NYSQCD
+362 NYAQCD
-368 FSDVREPGTYFIEYN
+368 FSAVSEPGTYFIEYN
-383 GVKTNPFPINVN
+383 GVKTNPFPINRN
-395 VYDGKWHNTMDVWLP
+395 VYDGKWYNTMDVWLP

-481 GTVIGLTN
+481 GTVIGMTN

-497 LRPERDQTFIDQKTQ
+497 LRPERDETFIDQKTQ

-523 DVIQQVEHGALN
+523 DMIQQVEHGALN

-565 TITDGYIYDPSLKP
+565 TITDGYIYDPKLKP
-579 YEVRGNRSGT
+579 YEVRDNRYSGT

-595 FTNNAG
+595 FTNNSG
-601 NPMGNAN
+601 NPMSNVS

-624 PETAERCK
+624 PETAERCRR
-632 KNALKLWKEMD
+632 NALKLWKDMD
-643 DFQARTPQAANNNFM
+643 DYQARQQSGSNVNSNAQRNN
-658 RGGQGGGRGFGGD
+658 RGGGGD
-671 RSGAAIQLWLL
+671 RSSAAIQLWLL
-682 TGDDKYK
+682 TGEQKYK
-689 EMFLPMVMRQ
+689 DIFLPGVMRQ
-699 IEAAKTAPQGVEDNR
+699 LENARTAPQGAEDNR
-714 TGGGSAMRAPRVNIN
+714 TGGGSAMRAPRVNL
-729 TALSLLPYMDD
+729 TTVLSLLPYMDD
-740 DFKAQLREVIPVF
+740 DFKAQVREVVPVF
-753 VEDAKRTAESTPY
+753 VEDAKRTAASTPY

-792 RYYPDLIDP
+792 RYFPDLIDP

-806 GLNFIYGNHP
+806 GLNFIYGCHP

-849 APGLVLLQPDLLEH
+849 VPGLVLLQPDFLEH

-890 AEEIAA
+890 AEEVAA
-896 ALNKK
+896 AINR

>member
-1 MGKGRSFKG
+1 
-10 LVYICILTNET
+10 
-21 YNSMKR
+21 MKQL
-27 VLPIIAVLCALISCS
+27 LPIIVALCAFVSCS
-42 KTNPG
+42 TKSDSGT
-47 KLEINE
+47 LEINE
-53 RGYFETQGVNV
+53 RGYYEAPGVNV
-64 LVYSNRYQGVFCDEK
+64 LVYSNIYNGVFCDEK
-79 TAGIEIVQR
+79 TAGIEIIQR

-108 IYSTLTER
+108 IYPTMTER
-116 TIDTLGGVINC
+116 SIDTLQGIISCRFN
-127 HFKYQD
+127 YPD
-133 YEFEYDLKVKEEG
+133 YNFRYGITARREG
-146 VGFRVSVEL
+146 NGLRVSVDLEEPLPSEL
-155 DNPVP
+155 
-160 ENLVGKAGLNMEFF
+160 EGKAGLNMEFF
-174 PATYYGKT
+174 PASYYGKT

-197 SDTEMRPYDEKIP
+197 SETEMRPLDEKIP

-223 NEFIVPKPISKGH
+223 KEFIVPKPISKGH

-249 LFQSETELNLFDG
+249 LFSSEDELNLFDG

-268 GTFVVRSFLPGGKTG
+268 GTFVVRSFLPAGKSG

-289 VEPTP
+289 LEPTP
-294 NAEWIR
+294 NSGWIR
-300 EPNVGFSQIGYTPAQ
+300 EPNIGISQIGYTPAQ
-315 KKVAVIELDRNDKVA
+315 KKMAVIELDINDRVLPQAKVF
-330 AKAKIWRVNADGSN
+330 RVNADGSS
-344 TLVLT
+344 TMVLE

-362 NYSQCD
+362 NYAQCD
-368 FSDVREPGTYFIEYN
+368 FSEVREPGTYYIEYN
-383 GVKTNPFPINVN
+383 GVRTNPFPVNVN

-410 VQMDHMMVNEAYRV
+410 VQMDHMLVNEAYRV

-489 QLAEVWDV
+489 QLADVWDL
-497 LRPERDQTFIDQKTQ
+497 LRPERDETFIDQKTQ

-523 DVIQQVEHGALN
+523 DIIQQVEHGALN

-565 TITDGYIYDPSLKP
+565 TITDGYIYDPTLKP

-601 NPMGNAN
+601 NPMSNAN

-624 PETAERCK
+624 PETAERCRR
-632 KNALKLWKEMD
+632 NALKLWNEMD
-643 DFQARTPQAANNNFM
+643 DYQARQPARTQQANNNNQ
-658 RGGQGGGRGFGGD
+658 RGGNRGFNGD
-671 RSGAAIQLWLL
+671 RSGAAIQMWLL

-689 EMFLPMVMRQ
+689 DLFLPGVLRQ
-699 IEAAKTAPQGVEDNR
+699 IESAKNAPQGVEDNR
-714 TGGGSAMRAPRVNIN
+714 TGGGSAMRAPRVNIT
-729 TALSLLPYMDD
+729 TALQLLPYMDD
-740 DFKAQLREVIPVF
+740 EFKAKVREVIPVF
-753 VEDAKRTAESTPY
+753 VEDAKRTASSTPY

-792 RYYPDLIDP
+792 RYFPDMIDP
-801 ELVLS
+801 DMVLS
-806 GLNFIYGNHP
+806 GLDFIYGCHP

-849 APGLVLLQPDLLEH
+849 APGLILLKPDFLEH

-896 ALNKK
+896 AINK

>member
-1 MGKGRSFKG
+1 MKG
-10 LVYICILTNET
+10 L
-21 YNSMKR
+21 
-27 VLPIIAVLCALISCS
+27 LPIIAALCAFASCS
-42 KTNPG
+42 RTEPA

-79 TAGIEIVQR
+79 TAGVEIVQR

-116 TIDTLGGVINC
+116 TIDTLGGVISC

-146 VGFRVSVEL
+146 TGFRMWVEL
-155 DNPVP
+155 DKPVP

-174 PATYYGKT
+174 PATYFGKT

-197 SDTEMRPYDEKIP
+197 SDTEMRPYEEKIP

-236 TIVVAPEDESLRV
+236 NLVLAPEDESLRV
-249 LFQSETELNLFDG
+249 AFSSETELNLFDG
-262 RNLSQN
+262 RDLSQN
-268 GTFVVRSFLPGGKTG
+268 GTFVVRSYLPGGKTG
-283 TVLEWY
+283 KVLEWL
-289 VEPTP
+289 VNPTP

-315 KKVAVIELDRNDKVA
+315 KKMAVIELDRNDKVA
-330 AKAKIWRVNADGSN
+330 AKAKIWRVNADGST
-344 TLVLT
+344 TLALT

-362 NYSQCD
+362 NYAQCD
-368 FSDVREPGTYFIEYN
+368 FSEVREPGTYFIEYN

-395 VYDGKWHNTMDVWLP
+395 VYDGKWYNTMDVWLP

-424 WHGRSHMDDAIQ
+424 WHGRSHMDDALQ
-436 APTNYQQHDGY
+436 APTNYQQQDGY
-447 RMGNSTNTKYKPYEH
+447 RMGNTTNTKYKPYEH

-489 QLAEVWDV
+489 QLAELWDV

-512 FVDIHRPDGLP
+512 FVDIHRPDGVP
-523 DVIQQVEHGALN
+523 DMIQQVEHGALN

-550 VQGNMHQYHHLGDAV
+550 VQGTMHQYHHLGDAV
-565 TITDGYIYDPSLKP
+565 TITDGYLYDPSLKP

-595 FTNNAG
+595 FTNNGG

-616 ARVLAPYI
+616 ARVLAPYM

-643 DFQARTPQAANNNFM
+643 EFQARQARNPQANANANANANGMRNNRNM
-658 RGGQGGGRGFGGD
+658 GGD

-682 TGDDKYK
+682 TGDEKYK

-699 IEAAKTAPQGVEDNR
+699 IEMAKNAPQGVEDNR
-714 TGGGSAMRAPRVNIN
+714 TGGGSAMRAPRVNIT

-896 ALNKK
+896 ALNK

>member
-1 MGKGRSFKG
+1 
-10 LVYICILTNET
+10 
-21 YNSMKR
+21 MKR
-27 VLPIIAVLCALISCS
+27 VLPIIAVLCALASCS
-42 KTNPG
+42 KTDPG

-79 TAGIEIVQR
+79 TAGVEIVQR

-116 TIDTLGGVINC
+116 TIDTLGGVISC

-146 VGFRVSVEL
+146 TGFRMWVEL

-160 ENLVGKAGLNMEFF
+160 RNLVGKAGLNMEFF
-174 PATYYGKT
+174 PATYFGKT

-197 SDTEMRPYDEKIP
+197 SDTEMRPNSEKIT
-210 QFWGLSTFDDRGR
+210 QFYGLSTFDDRGR

-236 TIVVAPEDESLRV
+236 NLVLAPEDEALRV
-249 LFQSETELNLFDG
+249 AFSSETEINLFDG
-262 RNLSQN
+262 RDLSQN
-268 GTFVVRSFLPGGKTG
+268 GTFVVRSYLPGGKTG
-283 TVLEWY
+283 KVLEWL

-330 AKAKIWRVNADGSN
+330 SKAKIWRVNADGSH

-362 NYSQCD
+362 NYAQCD
-368 FSDVREPGTYFIEYN
+368 FSDVREPGTYFIEYKD
-383 GVKTNPFPINVN
+383 VKTNPFPINVN
-395 VYDGKWHNTMDVWLP
+395 VYDGKWYNTMDVWLP

-424 WHGRSHMDDAIQ
+424 WHGRSHMDDAVQ
-436 APTNYQQHDGY
+436 APTNYQQQDGY
-447 RMGNSTNTKYKPYEH
+447 RMGNTTNTKYKPYEH

-481 GTVIGLTN
+481 GTVVGLTN
-489 QLAEVWDV
+489 QLAELWDV

-512 FVDIHRPDGLP
+512 FVDIHRPDGVP
-523 DVIQQVEHGALN
+523 DMIQQVEHGALN

-550 VQGNMHQYHHLGDAV
+550 VQGTMHQYHHLGDAV

-595 FTNNAG
+595 FTNNGG

-616 ARVLAPYI
+616 ARVLAPYM

-632 KNALKLWKEMD
+632 KNALKLWKDMD
-643 DFQARTPQAANNNFM
+643 DFQARQANRPQQQTQLNQQ
-658 RGGQGGGRGFGGD
+658 RGGRGMGGD

-689 EMFLPMVMRQ
+689 EIFLPGVMRQ
-699 IEAAKTAPQGVEDNR
+699 IEAAKNAPQGVEDNR
-714 TGGGSAMRAPRVNIN
+714 TGGGSAMRAPRVNIT
-729 TALSLLPYMDD
+729 TALSLLPYMDE

>member
-1 MGKGRSFKG
+1 
-10 LVYICILTNET
+10 
-21 YNSMKR
+21 MKR
-27 VLPIIAVLCALISCS
+27 VLPIIAVLCALASCS
-42 KTNPG
+42 KTDPG

-79 TAGIEIVQR
+79 TAGVELIQR

-116 TIDTLGGVINC
+116 TIDTLGGVISC

-146 VGFRVSVEL
+146 TGFRMWVEL

-160 ENLVGKAGLNMEFF
+160 QNLVGKAGLNMEFF
-174 PATYYGKT
+174 PATYFGKT

-197 SDTEMRPYDEKIP
+197 SDTEMRPNSEKIT
-210 QFWGLSTFDDRGR
+210 QFYGLSTFDDRGR

-236 TIVVAPEDESLRV
+236 NLVLAPEDEALRV
-249 LFQSETELNLFDG
+249 AFSSETEINLFDG
-262 RNLSQN
+262 RDLSQN
-268 GTFVVRSFLPGGKTG
+268 GTFVVRSYLPGGKTG
-283 TVLEWY
+283 KVLEWL

-330 AKAKIWRVNADGSN
+330 SKAKIWRVNADGSH

-362 NYSQCD
+362 NYAQCD
-368 FSDVREPGTYFIEYN
+368 FSEVREPGTYFIEYKD
-383 GVKTNPFPINVN
+383 VKTNPFPINVN
-395 VYDGKWHNTMDVWLP
+395 VYDGKWYNTMDVWLP

-424 WHGRSHMDDAIQ
+424 WHGRSHMDDAVQ
-436 APTNYQQHDGY
+436 APTNYQQQDGY
-447 RMGNSTNTKYKPYEH
+447 RMGNTTNTKYKPYEH

-481 GTVIGLTN
+481 GTVVGLTN
-489 QLAEVWDV
+489 QLAELWDV

-512 FVDIHRPDGLP
+512 FVDIHRPDGVP
-523 DVIQQVEHGALN
+523 DMIQQVEHGALN

-550 VQGNMHQYHHLGDAV
+550 VQGTMHQYHHLGDAV

-595 FTNNAG
+595 FTNNGG

-616 ARVLAPYI
+616 ARVLAPYM

-632 KNALKLWKEMD
+632 KNALKLWKDMD
-643 DFQARTPQAANNNFM
+643 DFQARQANRPQQQQANQQ
-658 RGGQGGGRGFGGD
+658 RGGRGMGGD

-689 EMFLPMVMRQ
+689 EIFLPGVMRQ
-699 IEAAKTAPQGVEDNR
+699 IEAAKNAPQGVEDNR
-714 TGGGSAMRAPRVNIN
+714 TGGGSAMRAPRVNIT
-729 TALSLLPYMDD
+729 TALSLLPYMDE

>member
-1 MGKGRSFKG
+1 
-10 LVYICILTNET
+10 
-21 YNSMKR
+21 MKR
-27 VLPIIAVLCALISCS
+27 VLPIIAVLCALASCS
-42 KTNPG
+42 KTDPG

-79 TAGIEIVQR
+79 TAGVEIVQR

-116 TIDTLGGVINC
+116 TIDTLGGVISC

-146 VGFRVSVEL
+146 TGFRMWVEL

-160 ENLVGKAGLNMEFF
+160 RNLVGKAGLNMEFF
-174 PATYYGKT
+174 PATYFGKT

-197 SDTEMRPYDEKIP
+197 SDTEMRPNDEKIP

-236 TIVVAPEDESLRV
+236 NLVLAPEDEALRV
-249 LFQSETELNLFDG
+249 AFSSETEINLFDG
-262 RNLSQN
+262 RDLSQN
-268 GTFVVRSFLPGGKTG
+268 GTFVVRSYLPGGKTG
-283 TVLEWY
+283 KVLEWL

-330 AKAKIWRVNADGSN
+330 SKAKIWRVNADGSH

-362 NYSQCD
+362 NYAQCD
-368 FSDVREPGTYFIEYN
+368 FSDVREPGTYFIEYKD
-383 GVKTNPFPINVN
+383 VKTNPFPINVN
-395 VYDGKWHNTMDVWLP
+395 VYDGKWYNTMDVWLP

-424 WHGRSHMDDAIQ
+424 WHGRSHMDDAVQ
-436 APTNYQQHDGY
+436 APTNYQQQDGY
-447 RMGNSTNTKYKPYEH
+447 RMGNTTNTKYKPYEH

-481 GTVIGLTN
+481 GTVVGLTN
-489 QLAEVWDV
+489 QLAELWDV

-512 FVDIHRPDGLP
+512 FVDIHRPDGVP
-523 DVIQQVEHGALN
+523 DMIQQVEHGALN

-550 VQGNMHQYHHLGDAV
+550 VQGTMHQYHHLGDAV

-595 FTNNAG
+595 FTNNGG

-616 ARVLAPYI
+616 ARVLAPYM

-632 KNALKLWKEMD
+632 KNALKLWKDMD
-643 DFQARTPQAANNNFM
+643 DFQARQANRPQQQTQLNQQ
-658 RGGQGGGRGFGGD
+658 RGGRGMGGD

-689 EMFLPMVMRQ
+689 EIFLPGVMRQ
-699 IEAAKTAPQGVEDNR
+699 IEAAKNAPQGVEDNR
-714 TGGGSAMRAPRVNIN
+714 TGGGSAMRAPRVNIT
-729 TALSLLPYMDD
+729 TALSLLPYMDE

>member
-1 MGKGRSFKG
+1 MRR
-10 LVYICILTNET
+10 I
-21 YNSMKR
+21 
-27 VLPIIAVLCALISCS
+27 LPIIATLCAFASCS
-42 KTNPG
+42 RTEPG

-79 TAGIEIVQR
+79 TAGVELIQR

-116 TIDTLGGVINC
+116 TIDTLGGVISC

-146 VGFRVSVEL
+146 TGFRMWVEL

-160 ENLVGKAGLNMEFF
+160 GNLVGKAGLNMEFF
-174 PATYYGKT
+174 PATYFGKT
-182 YLVDG
+182 YLMDG

-197 SDTEMRPYDEKIP
+197 SDTEMRPNSEKIT
-210 QFWGLSTFDDRGR
+210 QFYGLSTFDDRGR
-223 NEFIVPKPISKGH
+223 DEFIVPKPISKGH
-236 TIVVAPEDESLRV
+236 NLVLAPEDEALRV
-249 LFQSETELNLFDG
+249 AFSSEAEINLFDG
-262 RNLSQN
+262 RDLSQN
-268 GTFVVRSFLPGGKTG
+268 GTFVVRSYLPGGKTG
-283 TVLEWY
+283 KVLEWL

-330 AKAKIWRVNADGSN
+330 AKAKIWRVNADGSH
-344 TLVLT
+344 TLALT

-362 NYSQCD
+362 NYAQCD
-368 FSDVREPGTYFIEYN
+368 FSDVREPGTYYIEYK

-395 VYDGKWHNTMDVWLP
+395 VYDGKWYNTMDVWLP

-424 WHGRSHMDDAIQ
+424 WHGRSHMDDAVQ
-436 APTNYQQHDGY
+436 APTNYQQQDGY
-447 RMGNSTNTKYKPYEH
+447 RMGNTTNTKYKPYEH

-481 GTVIGLTN
+481 GTVVGLTN
-489 QLAEVWDV
+489 QLAEMWDV

-512 FVDIHRPDGLP
+512 FV
-523 DVIQQVEHGALN
+523 
-535 LCAQIENIGFIAGGI
+535 
-550 VQGNMHQYHHLGDAV
+550 
-565 TITDGYIYDPSLKP
+565 YIYDPSLKP

-595 FTNNAG
+595 FTNNGG
-601 NPMGNAN
+601 NPMGNSN

-643 DFQARTPQAANNNFM
+643 EFQARQGNRPQQQQANQQ
-658 RGGQGGGRGFGGD
+658 RGGRGFGGD
-671 RSGAAIQLWLL
+671 RSAAAIQLWLL

-699 IEAAKTAPQGVEDNR
+699 IEAAKNAPQGVEDNR
-714 TGGGSAMRAPRVNIN
+714 TGGGSAMRAPRVNIT

-740 DFKAQLREVIPVF
+740 DFKASLREVIPVF

-835 GNNRADYTFIPGGI
+835 GNNRADYTFIPGGV

>member
-1 MGKGRSFKG
+1 
-10 LVYICILTNET
+10 
-21 YNSMKR
+21 MKR
-27 VLPIIAVLCALISCS
+27 LLPIIAAMLCAFVSCS
-42 KTNPG
+42 KTSDAG
-47 KLEINE
+47 KLEIND
-53 RGYFETQGVNV
+53 RGYFEARGVNV
-64 LVYSNRYQGVFCDEK
+64 LVYSNNYQGVFCDEK
-79 TAGIEIVQR
+79 TAGVEIVQR
-88 GVRIATGGGVRLMN
+88 GVRIATGGAVRLMN

-108 IYSTLTER
+108 IYATLMER
-116 TIDTLGGVINC
+116 TIDTLGGVISCKFN
-127 HFKYQD
+127 YPD
-133 YEFEYDLKVKEEG
+133 YKFQYRINVKQEG
-146 VGFRVSVEL
+146 KGVRMSVEL
-155 DNPVP
+155 EDPLPV
-160 ENLVGKAGLNMEFF
+160 ELVGKAGLNMEFF
-174 PATYYGKT
+174 PATYFGKT
-182 YLVDG
+182 YLMDG

-197 SDTEMRPYDEKIP
+197 GDTEMRSKDEKIP

-236 TIVVAPEDESLRV
+236 TLVVAPEDDDLRV
-249 LFQSETELNLFDG
+249 MFQSETELNLFDG

-268 GTFVVRSFLPGGKTG
+268 GTFVVRSMLPAGKTG

-289 VEPTP
+289 VEPNS
-294 NAEWIR
+294 NASWIR

-315 KKVAVIELDRNDKVA
+315 KKVAVIELDLKDKVA
-330 AKAKIWRVNADGSN
+330 SKAKIWRVNADGSN
-344 TLVLT
+344 TLVLE
-349 PAVKEWGVFYDRY
+349 PAVKEWGVFYNRY
-362 NYSQCD
+362 NYAQCD
-368 FSDVREPGTYFIEYN
+368 FSAVREPGTYYIEYK

-395 VYDGKWHNTMDVWLP
+395 VYDGKWYNTMDVWLP
-410 VQMDHMMVNEAYRV
+410 VQMDHMLVNEAYRV

-447 RMGNSTNTKYKPYEH
+447 RMGNTTNTKYKPYEH

-481 GTVIGLTN
+481 GTVIGLTT
-489 QLAEVWDV
+489 QLAEVWDI
-497 LRPERDQTFIDQKTQ
+497 LRPERDETFIDQKTQ

-523 DVIQQVEHGALN
+523 DIIQQVEHGALN

-565 TITDGYIYDPSLKP
+565 TITDGYIYNPSLKP

-601 NPMGNAN
+601 NPMSNAN

-632 KNALKLWKEMD
+632 KLALKLWKDMD
-643 DFQARTPQAANNNFM
+643 DFQARQPVRTGAFNGNMQM
-658 RGGQGGGRGFGGD
+658 MGGGRGNVND

-682 TGDDKYK
+682 TGEQKYK
-689 EMFLPMVMRQ
+689 DIFMPMVMRQ
-699 IEAAKTAPQGVEDNR
+699 IEMAKNVPSTPENNR
-714 TGGGSAMRAPRVNIN
+714 TFGGSAMRAPRVNLT
-729 TALSLLPYMDD
+729 TALSLLPYMDEA
-740 DFKAQLREVIPVF
+740 FKDSLRKVIPIF
-753 VEDAKRTAESTPY
+753 VEEAKKSAESTPY
-766 GVPVAGGTW
+766 GVPVSAGTW
-775 GGSER
+775 GGSEW

-792 RYYPDLIDP
+792 RYFPDMIDP
-801 ELVLS
+801 EMVLA

-835 GNNRADYTFIPGGI
+835 GNNRADYTFIPGGV
-849 APGLVLLQPDLLEH
+849 APGLVLLQPDLFEH

-896 ALNKK
+896 AINK

>member
-1 MGKGRSFKG
+1 
-10 LVYICILTNET
+10 
-21 YNSMKR
+21 MKR
-27 VLPIIAVLCALISCS
+27 LLPIIATLLCAFVSCS
-42 KTNPG
+42 KTQDAG
-47 KLEINE
+47 KYEINDL
-53 RGYFETQGVNV
+53 GYFETRGVNL
-64 LVYSNRYQGVFCDEK
+64 LVYSNNYQGVFCDEK
-79 TAGIEIVQR
+79 TAGVEIVQR
-88 GVRIATGGGVRLMN
+88 GVRIATGGAVRLMN

-108 IYSTLTER
+108 IYATLTER
-116 TIDTLGGVINC
+116 TVDTLGGVISCKFN
-127 HFKYQD
+127 YPD
-133 YEFEYDLKVKEEG
+133 YDFRYSITVKQEG
-146 VGFRVSVEL
+146 KGFLMSVEMEDPL
-155 DNPVP
+155 PA
-160 ENLVGKAGLNMEFF
+160 NLAGKAGLNMEFF
-174 PATYYGKT
+174 PATYFGKT

-197 SDTEMRPYDEKIP
+197 SDTEMKSKDEKIP

-249 LFQSETELNLFDG
+249 LFQSDTELNLFDG

-268 GTFVVRSFLPGGKTG
+268 GTFVVRSFLPAGKTG
-283 TVLEWY
+283 KVLEWY
-289 VEPTP
+289 IEPTP
-294 NAEWIR
+294 DSKWIR

-330 AKAKIWRVNADGSN
+330 SKAKVFRVNADGSS
-344 TLVLT
+344 TLVLE
-349 PAVKEWGVFYDRY
+349 PSVKEWGVFYDRY
-362 NYSQCD
+362 NYAQCD
-368 FSDVREPGTYFIEYN
+368 FSAVKEPGTYYIEYK
-383 GVKTNPFPINVN
+383 GVKTNPFPINKN

-410 VQMDHMMVNEAYRV
+410 VQMDHMLVNEAYRV

-447 RMGNSTNTKYKPYEH
+447 RMGNTTNTKYKPYEH

-481 GTVIGLTN
+481 GTVIGLTS

-497 LRPERDQTFIDQKTQ
+497 LRPERDETFIDQKTQ

-523 DVIQQVEHGALN
+523 DIIQQVEHGALN

-565 TITDGYIYDPSLKP
+565 TITDGYIYDSSLKP

-624 PETAERCK
+624 PATAERCK

-643 DFQARTPQAANNNFM
+643 DYQARMASRPQQQQANM
-658 RGGQGGGRGFGGD
+658 QRGGQGGGRGFGGD

-689 EMFLPMVMRQ
+689 EMFLPAVMRQ

-714 TGGGSAMRAPRVNIN
+714 TGGGSAMRAPRVNIT

-835 GNNRADYTFIPGGI
+835 GNNRADHTFIPGGI
-849 APGLVLLQPDLLEH
+849 APGLVLLKPDLLEH

-890 AEEIAA
+890 AQEIAA
-896 ALNKK
+896 ALNNK

>member
-1 MGKGRSFKG
+1 MNR
-10 LVYICILTNET
+10 L
-21 YNSMKR
+21 
-27 VLPIIAVLCALISCS
+27 LPIIATFLCALVSCTS
-42 KTNPG
+42 SNSEAG

-53 RGYFETQGVNV
+53 RGYFETRGVNV
-64 LVYSNRYQGVFCDEK
+64 LVYSNNYQGVFCDEK
-79 TAGIEIVQR
+79 TAGVEIVQR
-88 GVRIATGGGVRLMN
+88 GVRIATGGAVRLMN

-108 IYSTLTER
+108 IYATLTER
-116 TIDTLGGVINC
+116 NIDTVGGVINC
-127 HFKYQD
+127 KFNYPD
-133 YEFEYDLKVKEEG
+133 YNFRYGITVKQEG
-146 VGFRVSVEL
+146 KGFLMSVEL
-155 DNPVP
+155 EEPLP
-160 ENLVGKAGLNMEFF
+160 SELEGKAGLNMEFF

-197 SDTEMRPYDEKIP
+197 SDTEMKSKSEKIP

-223 NEFIVPKPISKGH
+223 DEFIVPKPISKGH
-236 TIVVAPEDESLRV
+236 TIVVAPEDDDLRV
-249 LFQSETELNLFDG
+249 LFQSETELNMFDG

-268 GTFVVRSFLPGGKTG
+268 GTFVVRSFLPSGKTG
-283 TVLEWY
+283 KVLEWY
-289 VEPTP
+289 VEPT
-294 NAEWIR
+294 AKAGWIR
-300 EPNVGFSQIGYTPAQ
+300 DPNIGISQIGYTPAQ
-315 KKVAVIELDRNDKVA
+315 KKMAVIELDRNDKVVS
-330 AKAKIWRVNADGSN
+330 KAKVFRVNADGSH
-344 TLVLT
+344 TLVLE
-349 PAVKEWGVFYDRY
+349 PEVREWGVFYDRY
-362 NYSQCD
+362 NYAQCD
-368 FSDVREPGTYFIEYN
+368 FSTVSEPGTYFIEYN
-383 GVKTNPFPINVN
+383 GFKTNPFPINKN

-410 VQMDHMMVNEAYRV
+410 VQMDHMLVNEAYRV

-447 RMGNSTNTKYKPYEH
+447 RMGNTTNTKYKPYEH

-497 LRPERDQTFIDQKTQ
+497 LRPERDETFIDQKTQ

-523 DVIQQVEHGALN
+523 DIIQQVEHGALN

-579 YEVRGNRSGT
+579 YEVHGNRSGT

-601 NPMGNAN
+601 NPMGNVG

-632 KNALKLWKEMD
+632 KNALKLWKDMD
-643 DFQARTPQAANNNFM
+643 DYQAQMTNRPQQQQFNGQ
-658 RGGQGGGRGFGGD
+658 RGGQGGNRGFGGD
-671 RSGAAIQLWLL
+671 RSSAAIQLWLL
-682 TGDDKYK
+682 TGEQKYK
-689 EMFLPMVMRQ
+689 EIFLPGVMRQ
-699 IEAAKTAPQGVEDNR
+699 IEAARTAPQGVEDNR
-714 TGGGSAMRAPRVNIN
+714 TGGGSAMRAPRVNIT

-896 ALNKK
+896 ALNR

>member
-1 MGKGRSFKG
+1 
-10 LVYICILTNET
+10 
-21 YNSMKR
+21 MKR
-27 VLPIIAVLCALISCS
+27 LLPIIAALCALVSCTQS
-42 KTNPG
+42 NPG
-47 KLEINE
+47 KLEIND

-79 TAGIEIVQR
+79 TAGIEIIQR

-133 YEFEYDLKVKEEG
+133 YEFDYDLKVQEEG
-146 VGFRVSVEL
+146 VGFRVSVIL
-155 DNPVP
+155 DKPVP

-249 LFQSETELNLFDG
+249 LFQSDAELNLFDG

-268 GTFVVRSFLPGGKTG
+268 GTYVVRSFLPAGKTG

-294 NAEWIR
+294 GAGWIR

-330 AKAKIWRVNADGSN
+330 SKAKIWRVNADGSN
-344 TLVLT
+344 TLVLE
-349 PAVKEWGVFYDRY
+349 PSVKEWGVFYDRY
-362 NYSQCD
+362 NYAQCD
-368 FSDVREPGTYFIEYN
+368 FSAVREPGTYFIEYKD
-383 GVKTNPFPINVN
+383 VKTNPFPINVN

-410 VQMDHMMVNEAYRV
+410 VQMDHMLVNEAYRV

-447 RMGNSTNTKYKPYEH
+447 RMGNTTNTKYKPYEH

-475 DFDIQS
+475 DFNIQS

-489 QLAEVWDV
+489 QLAEVWDI
-497 LRPERDQTFIDQKTQ
+497 LKPERDQTFIDQKTQ

-523 DVIQQVEHGALN
+523 DIIQQVEHGALN

-550 VQGNMHQYHHLGDAV
+550 VQGTMHQYHHLGDAV

-643 DFQARTPQAANNNFM
+643 DFQARQANNPQAANNNFQ

-671 RSGAAIQLWLL
+671 RSGAAIQMWLL

-689 EMFLPMVMRQ
+689 DMFLPMVMRQ

-714 TGGGSAMRAPRVNIN
+714 TGGGSAMRAPRVNIT

-801 ELVLS
+801 EMVLD
-806 GLNFIYGNHP
+806 GLSFIYGCHP

-896 ALNKK
+896 AINK

>member
-1 MGKGRSFKG
+1 
-10 LVYICILTNET
+10 
-21 YNSMKR
+21 MKR
-27 VLPIIAVLCALISCS
+27 LLPIIAALCAFISCTQS
-42 KTNPG
+42 KPG
-47 KLEINE
+47 KLEIND

-79 TAGIEIVQR
+79 TAGIEIIQR

-133 YEFEYDLKVKEEG
+133 YEFDYDLKVQEEG
-146 VGFRVSVEL
+146 VGFRVSVIL
-155 DNPVP
+155 DKPVP

-197 SDTEMRPYDEKIP
+197 SDTEMRSNDEKIP

-249 LFQSETELNLFDG
+249 LFQSDTELNLFDG

-268 GTFVVRSFLPGGKTG
+268 GTYVVRSFIPAGKIG

-294 NAEWIR
+294 DAKWIR

-315 KKVAVIELDRNDKVA
+315 KKVAVIELDRKDKVA
-330 AKAKIWRVNADGSN
+330 SKAKIWRVNQDGSK
-344 TLVLT
+344 TLALT
-349 PAVKEWGVFYDRY
+349 APVKEWGVFYDRY
-362 NYSQCD
+362 NYAQCD
-368 FSDVREPGTYFIEYN
+368 FSDVREPGTYFIEYK
-383 GVKTNPFPINVN
+383 GVITNPFPINVN

-424 WHGRSHMDDAIQ
+424 WHGCSHMDDAIQ

-447 RMGNSTNTKYKPYEH
+447 RMGNTTGTKYKPYEH

-601 NPMGNAN
+601 NPMGNVG

-643 DFQARTPQAANNNFM
+643 EFQARQANRPQQQQANIQQ
-658 RGGQGGGRGFGGD
+658 RGGRNMGGD
-671 RSGAAIQLWLL
+671 RSSAAIQLWLL
-682 TGDDKYK
+682 TGEQKYK
-689 EMFLPMVMRQ
+689 DMFLPGVMRQ

-714 TGGGSAMRAPRVNIN
+714 TGGGSAMRAPRVNIT

-896 ALNKK
+896 AINK

>member
-1 MGKGRSFKG
+1 MK
-10 LVYICILTNET
+10 
-21 YNSMKR
+21 MKR
-27 VLPIIAVLCALISCS
+27 LLPIIAALCALVSCTHS
-42 KTNPG
+42 DSG
-47 KLEINE
+47 KLEIND

-79 TAGIEIVQR
+79 TAGIEIIQR

-133 YEFEYDLKVKEEG
+133 YEFDYDLKVQEEG
-146 VGFRVSVEL
+146 IGFRVSVIL
-155 DNPVP
+155 DKPVP

-182 YLVDG
+182 YMVDG

-197 SDTEMRPYDEKIP
+197 SDTEMHPNSDKIP

-223 NEFIVPKPISKGH
+223 DEFIVPKPISKGH

-249 LFQSETELNLFDG
+249 LFKSDAELNLFDG

-294 NAEWIR
+294 GAGWIR

-330 AKAKIWRVNADGSN
+330 SKARIWRVNADGSS
-344 TLVLT
+344 TLVLE
-349 PAVKEWGVFYDRY
+349 PAVKEWGIFYDRY
-362 NYSQCD
+362 NYAQCD
-368 FSDVREPGTYFIEYN
+368 FSAVREPGTYYIEYKD
-383 GVKTNPFPINVN
+383 VKTNPFPINVN

-410 VQMDHMMVNEAYRV
+410 VQMDHMLVNEAYRV

-447 RMGNSTNTKYKPYEH
+447 RMGNTTNTKYKPYEH

-523 DVIQQVEHGALN
+523 DIIQQVEHGALN

-624 PETAERCK
+624 PETAERCR

-643 DFQARTPQAANNNFM
+643 EFQARQPQRNQNAVGGNAQW
-658 RGGQGGGRGFGGD
+658 GGQGGGRGFGGD
-671 RSGAAIQLWLL
+671 RSGAAIQMWLL

-714 TGGGSAMRAPRVNIN
+714 TGGGSAMRAPRVNIT
-729 TALSLLPYMDD
+729 TALQLLPYMDD

-801 ELVLS
+801 EMVLD
-806 GLNFIYGNHP
+806 GLSFIYGNHP

-896 ALNKK
+896 AMNR

>member
-1 MGKGRSFKG
+1 
-10 LVYICILTNET
+10 
-21 YNSMKR
+21 MKR
-27 VLPIIAVLCALISCS
+27 LLPIIAALCVLVSC
-42 KTNPG
+42 TETDPG
-47 KLEINE
+47 RLEINE

-79 TAGIEIVQR
+79 TAGIEIIQR

-146 VGFRVSVEL
+146 VGFRVLVVL

-197 SDTEMRPYDEKIP
+197 SDTEMRPNSEKIP

-223 NEFIVPKPISKGH
+223 DEFIVPKPISKGH

-249 LFQSETELNLFDG
+249 LFSSDAELNLFDG

-268 GTFVVRSFLPGGKTG
+268 GTFVVRSYLPGGKTG

-294 NAEWIR
+294 NAAWIR

-330 AKAKIWRVNADGSN
+330 AKAKIWRVNADGSS

-349 PAVKEWGVFYDRY
+349 PEVKEWGVFYDRY
-362 NYSQCD
+362 NYAQCD
-368 FSDVREPGTYFIEYN
+368 FSAVREPGTYYIEYK

-410 VQMDHMMVNEAYRV
+410 VQMDHMLVNEAYRV

-595 FTNNAG
+595 FTNNNG
-601 NPMGNAN
+601 NPMGNVN

-632 KNALKLWKEMD
+632 KNALKLWKDMD
-643 DFQARTPQAANNNFM
+643 DYQAQMANRPQQQQQFNGQ
-658 RGGQGGGRGFGGD
+658 RGNRGMGGD
-671 RSGAAIQLWLL
+671 RSSAAIQLWLL
-682 TGDDKYK
+682 TGEQKYK
-689 EMFLPMVMRQ
+689 DMFLPGVMRQ
-699 IEAAKTAPQGVEDNR
+699 IEAARTAPQGAEDNR
-714 TGGGSAMRAPRVNIN
+714 TGGGSAMRAPRVNIT

-740 DFKAQLREVIPVF
+740 DFKAKLREVIPVF

-801 ELVLS
+801 ELVLA

-896 ALNKK
+896 AINK

>member
-1 MGKGRSFKG
+1 MRR
-10 LVYICILTNET
+10 I
-21 YNSMKR
+21 
-27 VLPIIAVLCALISCS
+27 LPIIAALCAFVSCS
-42 KTNPG
+42 KNSAG

-79 TAGIEIVQR
+79 TAGVEIVQR

-116 TIDTLGGVINC
+116 TIDTLGGVISC

-133 YEFEYDLKVKEEG
+133 YEFEYDLNVKEEG
-146 VGFRVSVEL
+146 TGFRMWVEL

-160 ENLVGKAGLNMEFF
+160 QNLVGKAGLNMEFF
-174 PATYYGKT
+174 PATYFGKT

-197 SDTEMRPYDEKIP
+197 SDTEMHPNSDKIP

-223 NEFIVPKPISKGH
+223 DEFIVPKPISTGH
-236 TIVVAPEDESLRV
+236 SLVLAPEDESLRV
-249 LFQSETELNLFDG
+249 AFSSETELNLFDG
-262 RNLSQN
+262 RDLSQN
-268 GTFVVRSFLPGGKTG
+268 GTFVVRSYLPGGKTG
-283 TVLEWY
+283 KVLEWL

-315 KKVAVIELDRNDKVA
+315 KKVAVIELDRRDKVA
-330 AKAKIWRVNADGSN
+330 AKAKIWRVNADGSH
-344 TLVLT
+344 TLALT
-349 PAVKEWGVFYDRY
+349 PSVKEWGVFYDRY
-362 NYSQCD
+362 NYAQCD
-368 FSDVREPGTYFIEYN
+368 FSDVREPGTYFIEYK

-395 VYDGKWHNTMDVWLP
+395 VYDGKWYNTMDVWLP

-424 WHGRSHMDDAIQ
+424 WHGRSHMDDAVQ
-436 APTNYQQHDGY
+436 APTNYQQQDGY

-497 LRPERDQTFIDQKTQ
+497 LKPERDQTFIDQKTQ

-523 DVIQQVEHGALN
+523 DIIQQVEHGALN

-550 VQGNMHQYHHLGDAV
+550 VQGTMHQYHHLGDAV

-643 DFQARTPQAANNNFM
+643 DFQARQARNPQAANNNNFQ

-714 TGGGSAMRAPRVNIN
+714 TGGGSAMRAPRVNIT

-792 RYYPDLIDP
+792 RYFPDLIDP

>member
-1 MGKGRSFKG
+1 
-10 LVYICILTNET
+10 
-21 YNSMKR
+21 MKR
-27 VLPIIAVLCALISCS
+27 LLPIIAALCALVSCVNKS
-42 KTNPG
+42 DQG

-53 RGYFETQGVNV
+53 KGYFETQGVNV

-79 TAGIEIVQR
+79 TAGIEIIQR

-127 HFKYQD
+127 RFNYQD
-133 YEFEYDLKVKEEG
+133 YSFQYGLTVKQEG
-146 VGFRVSVEL
+146 KGVRISVEL
-155 DNPVP
+155 DEPLP
-160 ENLVGKAGLNMEFF
+160 ANLVGKAGLNMEFF

-197 SDTEMRPYDEKIP
+197 SDTEMHPNSEKIN

-223 NEFIVPKPISKGH
+223 DEFIVPKPISKGH

-249 LFQSETELNLFDG
+249 LFQSDAELNLFDG

-268 GTFVVRSFLPGGKTG
+268 GTYVVRSYLPAGKTG

-289 VEPTP
+289 VEPT
-294 NAEWIR
+294 ADAKWIR

-330 AKAKIWRVNADGSN
+330 SKAKIFRVNADGSN
-344 TLVLT
+344 TLVLE

-362 NYSQCD
+362 NYAQCD
-368 FSDVREPGTYFIEYN
+368 FSAVREPGTYYIEYD
-383 GVKTNPFPINVN
+383 GVKTNPFPINKN
-395 VYDGKWHNTMDVWLP
+395 VYEGKWHNTMDVWLP

-489 QLAEVWDV
+489 QLAEVWDI
-497 LRPERDQTFIDQKTQ
+497 LKPERDQTFIDQKTQ

-624 PETAERCK
+624 PETAERCR

-643 DFQARTPQAANNNFM
+643 DYQAQMANRPQQQQQSN
-658 RGGQGGGRGFGGD
+658 GQRNGQWGGGRGGD
-671 RSGAAIQLWLL
+671 RSAAAIQLWLL

-689 EMFLPMVMRQ
+689 DIFLPGVMRQ
-699 IEAAKTAPQGVEDNR
+699 IEAAKNAPQGVEDNR
-714 TGGGSAMRAPRVNIN
+714 TGGGSAMRAPRVNIT

-740 DFKAQLREVIPVF
+740 DFKAQVREVIPVF

-792 RYYPDLIDP
+792 RYFPDLIDP

-849 APGLVLLQPDLLEH
+849 APGLVLLQPDFLEH

-890 AEEIAA
+890 AEEVAA
-896 ALNKK
+896 ALNK

>member
-1 MGKGRSFKG
+1 
-10 LVYICILTNET
+10 
-21 YNSMKR
+21 MKR
-27 VLPIIAVLCALISCS
+27 LLPIIAALCVLVSC
-42 KTNPG
+42 TETDPG
-47 KLEINE
+47 RLEINE

-79 TAGIEIVQR
+79 TAGIEIIQR

-146 VGFRVSVEL
+146 VGFRVSVVL

-197 SDTEMRPYDEKIP
+197 SDTEMRPNSEKIP

-223 NEFIVPKPISKGH
+223 DEFIVPKPISKGH

-249 LFQSETELNLFDG
+249 LFSSDAELNLFDG

-268 GTFVVRSFLPGGKTG
+268 GTFVVRSYLPGGKTG

-294 NAEWIR
+294 NAAWIR

-330 AKAKIWRVNADGSN
+330 AKAKIWRVNADGSS

-349 PAVKEWGVFYDRY
+349 PEVKEWGLFYDRY
-362 NYSQCD
+362 NYAQCD
-368 FSDVREPGTYFIEYN
+368 FSAVREPGTYYIEYK

-410 VQMDHMMVNEAYRV
+410 VQMDHMLVNEAYRV

-595 FTNNAG
+595 FTNNNG
-601 NPMGNAN
+601 NPMGNVN

-632 KNALKLWKEMD
+632 KNALKLWKDMD
-643 DFQARTPQAANNNFM
+643 DYQAQMANRPQQQQQFNGQ
-658 RGGQGGGRGFGGD
+658 RGNRGMGGD
-671 RSGAAIQLWLL
+671 RSSAAIQLWLL
-682 TGDDKYK
+682 TGEQKYK
-689 EMFLPMVMRQ
+689 DMFLPGVMRQ
-699 IEAAKTAPQGVEDNR
+699 IEVARTAPQGAEDNR
-714 TGGGSAMRAPRVNIN
+714 TGGGSAMRAPRVNIT

-740 DFKAQLREVIPVF
+740 DFKAKLREVIPVF

-801 ELVLS
+801 ELVLA

-896 ALNKK
+896 AINK

>member
-1 MGKGRSFKG
+1 MRR
-10 LVYICILTNET
+10 L
-21 YNSMKR
+21 
-27 VLPIIAVLCALISCS
+27 LPIIAILCAFASCS
-42 KTNPG
+42 KNSAG

-79 TAGIEIVQR
+79 TAGVEIVQR

-116 TIDTLGGVINC
+116 TIDTLGGVISC

-133 YEFEYDLKVKEEG
+133 YEFEYDLNVKEEG
-146 VGFRVSVEL
+146 TGFRMWVEL

-160 ENLVGKAGLNMEFF
+160 QNLVGKAGLNMEFF

-197 SDTEMRPYDEKIP
+197 SDTEMRPNDEKIP

-223 NEFIVPKPISKGH
+223 NEFIVPKPISTGH
-236 TIVVAPEDESLRV
+236 NLVLAPEDEALRV
-249 LFQSETELNLFDG
+249 AFSSETEINLFDG
-262 RNLSQN
+262 RDLSQN
-268 GTFVVRSFLPGGKTG
+268 GTFVVRSYLPGGKTG
-283 TVLEWY
+283 KVLEWL
-289 VEPTP
+289 VNPTP

-330 AKAKIWRVNADGSN
+330 AKAKIWRVNADGST
-344 TLVLT
+344 TLALT

-362 NYSQCD
+362 NYAQCD
-368 FSDVREPGTYFIEYN
+368 FSDVREPGTYYIEYK

-395 VYDGKWHNTMDVWLP
+395 VYDGKWYNTMDVWLP

-424 WHGRSHMDDAIQ
+424 WHGRSHMDDAVQ
-436 APTNYQQHDGY
+436 APTNYQQQDGY
-447 RMGNSTNTKYKPYEH
+447 RMGNTTNTKYKPYEH

-497 LRPERDQTFIDQKTQ
+497 LKPERDQTFIDQKTQ

-523 DVIQQVEHGALN
+523 DIIQQVEHGALN

-550 VQGNMHQYHHLGDAV
+550 VQGTMHQYHHLGDAV

-595 FTNNAG
+595 FTNNGG
-601 NPMGNAN
+601 NPMGNSN

-643 DFQARTPQAANNNFM
+643 EFQARQARNPQANANANANAM
-658 RGGQGGGRGFGGD
+658 RNIRGFGGD
-671 RSGAAIQLWLL
+671 RSAAAIQLWLL

-699 IEAAKTAPQGVEDNR
+699 IEAAKNAPQGVEDNR
-714 TGGGSAMRAPRVNIN
+714 TGGGSAMRAPRVNIT

-896 ALNKK
+896 AINK